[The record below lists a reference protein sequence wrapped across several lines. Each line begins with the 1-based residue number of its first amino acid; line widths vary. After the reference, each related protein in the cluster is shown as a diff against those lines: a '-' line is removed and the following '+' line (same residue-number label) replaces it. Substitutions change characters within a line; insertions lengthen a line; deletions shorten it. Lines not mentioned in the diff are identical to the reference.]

1 VKLWARVRCLVFLTH
16 SVVYLR
22 TYRHLSRTV
31 LNCIDSCECEHYL
44 RISEQICLMLMTYWH
59 WLSTS
64 KLHDFLRFLF
74 SCQSSVFTHL
84 SHIVLNC
91 IVSYECEQ
99 YVRIPE
105 QRCLMLVT
113 CLYWLSL
120 TVCPL
125 KQYVG
130 FYRFL
135 AFFSKSKIPDF
146 LRFWVAAHVFPN
158 TGTDRT
164 TYVDRVL
171 CCA

>member
-1 VKLWARVRCLVFLTH
+1 MWLCYKFPTESNSESVLKSVNIWWSYGQELGVLFFLTH

-74 SCQSSVFTHL
+74 SCQSSVFRPTHL
-84 SHIVLNC
+84 SHTVLNC
-91 IVSYECEQ
+91 IVSHECDQ

-113 CLYWLSL
+113 CL

-125 KQYVG
+125 KQYV
-130 FYRFL
+130 RF
-135 AFFSKSKIPDF
+135 
-146 LRFWVAAHVFPN
+146 
-158 TGTDRT
+158 
-164 TYVDRVL
+164 
-171 CCA
+171 